1 MPRRCTICA
10 HKKRSAIDKAL
21 VARQP
26 FRNIAAQ
33 FRVSTSALVR
43 HSDDHLPSSLVKA
56 HQDTEAAQADALLA
70 QVVDLRDNAFGIFD
84 KAEGSADLR
93 AAVSAI
99 REARGCVEL
108 LGKLAGQLKDSPTI
122 NVILMP
128 EWRELQTAILKALAP
143 HRDARLAVTTALAE
157 MESHHAA
164 GHA

>member
-1 MPRRCTICA
+1 MPRKCTICS

-21 VARQP
+21 VERQA
-26 FRNIAAQ
+26 FRTIADQ
-33 FRVSTSALVR
+33 FRVSKTALLR
-43 HSDDHLPSSLVKA
+43 HHDDHLPSSLVKA
-56 HQDTEAAQADALLA
+56 QEATEAAQADALLA
-70 QVVDLRDNAFGIFD
+70 QVVDLRD
-84 KAEGSADLR
+84 KALGVLEQAEASEDLR
-93 AAVSAI
+93 TAVSAI